1 MKILVGFLTAL
12 LVVFIS
18 YLIVHALKVDVN
30 KVNFFI
36 GWISCM
42 GYYLGMEI
50 YEQNQKNKE

>member
-1 MKILVGFLTAL
+1 MKMLAGFLTAL
-12 LVVFIS
+12 
-18 YLIVHALKVDVN
+18 IVMIIAYIIVIALKIDVN

-50 YEQNQKNKE
+50 YENKINKE